1 MPAHKTHGRSRVNGK
16 HPILYGRWANIKD
29 RCCNPNSKDYR
40 KYGGRGIT
48 ICEEWKESYEAFHS
62 WAMSHGFRPE
72 LQIDRIEN
80 DKGYSPDNCRWVTPK
95 INSNNRRNN
104 VSVEYKGKMMGIL
117 EVAELTGIPWQTLYK
132 HYKDGGLEAYV
143 EKRLGSSRK

>member
-1 MPAHKTHGRSRVNGK
+1 MPAHKTHGMSRINGK

-29 RCCNPNSKDYR
+29 RCYNPNSKDYE

-48 ICEEWKESYEAFHS
+48 VCEEWKESYEAFHF

-95 INSNNRRNN
+95 INSNNRRNS
-104 VSVEYKGKMMGIL
+104 VSVEYKGEMMGIL
-117 EVAELTGIPWQTLYK
+117 DVAEATDIPWQTLYK
-132 HYKDGGLEAYV
+132 HYKDGGLEVYV
-143 EKRLGSSRK
+143 EKRLGSRRK